1 MHLIIK
7 NNNISLCFPLDK
19 FGLGLNNVE
28 ILAVKFVE
36 RIEQTVRIGQ
46 IEGNDTVCLTGEKMN
61 SLVLGDNEDGT
72 ARWLCDE
79 VCLVSI
85 F

>member
-19 FGLGLNNVE
+19 FGLGLNNEE

-36 RIEQTVRIGQ
+36 RIEQTVRIAQ
-46 IEGNDTVCLTGEKMN
+46 IEGNDIVCLTSKTMN
-61 SLVLGDNEDGT
+61 SLVHRDSEDGT
-72 ARWLCDE
+72 TRWLCDD